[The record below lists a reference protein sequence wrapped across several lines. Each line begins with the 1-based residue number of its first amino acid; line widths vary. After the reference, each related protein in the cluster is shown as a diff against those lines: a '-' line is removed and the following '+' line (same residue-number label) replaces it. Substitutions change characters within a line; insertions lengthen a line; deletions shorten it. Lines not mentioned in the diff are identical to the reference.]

1 MYHIVQ
7 PFLPL
12 ILQGTL
18 VTLAVGFCALFG
30 AVIVGLLGLWGSSS
44 ESRLAN
50 RVVLYYTTI
59 VRGIPDLVLMLLLYY
74 GGQTFLNQIG
84 DSTGLWGYIEISSFA
99 AGVGTISFIFGAY
112 MTETFRGAALSIPR
126 GQIEAGLAC
135 GLSQRRL
142 FTRIIWPQLL
152 RYALP
157 GIGNNWQVLM
167 KTTALVSV
175 IGLQDLVFNSFQAG
189 RSTHH
194 MFIFMGLTFIVYLL
208 ITIVSGFLISVLEK
222 SYGLQAAATAG

>member
-1 MYHIVQ
+1 MVR

-18 VTLAVGFCALFG
+18 VTLTVGFCALFG

-84 DSTGLWGYIEISSFA
+84 DSTGLWGYIEISTFA

-135 GLSQRRL
+135 GLSQHRL

-194 MFIFMGLTFIVYLL
+194 MFMFMGLTFIVYLL
-208 ITIVSGFLISVLEK
+208 ITIISGILIRVLENR
-222 SYGLQAAATAG
+222 YGLQVAATAE